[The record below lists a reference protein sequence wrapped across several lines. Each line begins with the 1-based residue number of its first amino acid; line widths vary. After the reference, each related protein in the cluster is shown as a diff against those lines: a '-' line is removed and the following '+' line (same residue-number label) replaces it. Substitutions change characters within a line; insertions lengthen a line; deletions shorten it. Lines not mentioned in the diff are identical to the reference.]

1 MSLRKDVRNISD
13 RESAFRFNSRQ
24 FSSLIE
30 VSRVLERARRDAAF
44 VVIKPPGRWSK
55 GERRRRAFM
64 RRFSRMTPM
73 QRLRILCDINLFR
86 DYKGF
91 IYAFEQRVFDR
102 SGAYIGTRVKY
113 GLTNKMERRRRE
125 YGKCGEATIHARLR
139 ARGIHIKKVYCVC
152 GGRHREFFWKF
163 GIGGDVDIKLE
174 VEQTLIDTAQ
184 PINRHLSVEKS
195 RHWDFVFQ
203 AVIAISSLHFF
214 YLSRVSK
221 ERPVISQF
229 SSKHA
234 GRDVAGC
241 WLLAVLMPRAWIQR
255 ELEMGTSSN
264 NQARNTQ
271 NDDIQATSSRP
282 PA

>member
-13 RESAFRFNSRQ
+13 RESAFRFNTRQ
-24 FSSLIE
+24 FSSSIE
-30 VSRVLERARRDAAF
+30 
-44 VVIKPPGRWSK
+44 PPGRWSK

-73 QRLRILCDINLFR
+73 QRLRILCDINPFR

-125 YGKCGEATIHARLR
+125 YGKCGGMRWISYWATDCVKLTGEAYLCSIFIDSHFAFRSYDSTPAFAREEFISR
-139 ARGIHIKKVYCVC
+139 KCTAYVV
-152 GGRHREFFWKF
+152 GRHREFFWKF

-184 PINRHLSVEKS
+184 P
-195 RHWDFVFQ
+195 D
-203 AVIAISSLHFF
+203 
-214 YLSRVSK
+214 
-221 ERPVISQF
+221 
-229 SSKHA
+229 
-234 GRDVAGC
+234 
-241 WLLAVLMPRAWIQR
+241 
-255 ELEMGTSSN
+255 
-264 NQARNTQ
+264 
-271 NDDIQATSSRP
+271 
-282 PA
+282 